1 MKTPI
6 NKSKLMKRAWMLYRN
21 FKRIYKTFAAALREA
36 WVQEKRI
43 ALRKAERPV
52 RKENTEINIAMAATI
67 DAWRNNGRRCMYWG
81 D

>member
-21 FKRIYKTFAAALREA
+21 FKRTYKTFAAALREA

-43 ALRKAERPV
+43 ALRKAERPA

-67 DAWRNNGRRCMYWG
+67 DAWRNNGRRGMYWG